1 MQMEFEVVEE
11 IIYGLES
18 GILFGYYYYILTKPF
33 FFFAYIFSVFSFD
46 LTSSLSFGFRM
57 KGLAIKYHKSMLNCN
72 CCPWNSDFA
81 QLLENMKGPPLPPKK

>member
-33 FFFAYIFSVFSFD
+33 FFFLHISSLCSA
-46 LTSSLSFGFRM
+46 LTS
-57 KGLAIKYHKSMLNCN
+57 
-72 CCPWNSDFA
+72 
-81 QLLENMKGPPLPPKK
+81 LLPYLLVLG